1 EKPLRFV
8 MTEEKQKQEMTKVIF
23 VNKVQIRVEQ
33 DTLLGKEILQ
43 LAGFNPQEYD
53 LYLNEGGSQGKK
65 IGPDESVRIKNG
77 LRFNAI
83 RREVPYG

>member
-1 EKPLRFV
+1 
-8 MTEEKQKQEMTKVIF
+8 MTAEKQECETAKEIF
-23 VNKVQIRVEQ
+23 VNKVKIRVEANVL
-33 DTLLGKEILQ
+33 TGKAILE

-53 LYLNEGGSQGKK
+53 LYLKDEGPQEKK
-65 IGPDESVRIKNG
+65 IGFDELVPIKNG